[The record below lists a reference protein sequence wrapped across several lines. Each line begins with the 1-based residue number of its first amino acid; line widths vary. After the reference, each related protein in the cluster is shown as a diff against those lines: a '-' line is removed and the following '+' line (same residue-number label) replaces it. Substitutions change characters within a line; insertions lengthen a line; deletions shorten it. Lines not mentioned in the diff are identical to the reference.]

1 LPTKGLLRLVVR
13 RPVRGR
19 RVVAWWPVDRR
30 WRCVDRRLLRFFGG
44 QRLSEIRPLL
54 GYSSGFLTVVGAS
67 VRLDLKFEVLAWD
80 IELLNRQVLRGLLH
94 VEGPDIQREVLAV
107 DLREPPHVD
116 HGPALL
122 GVAGPDAGSELRHV
136 AYVPGI
142 DEQLGRA
149 GRAGRGP
156 AYLGV
161 KVPVASRSSRSTT
174 PCKVWVTAAA

>member
-1 LPTKGLLRLVVR
+1 
-13 RPVRGR
+13 
-19 RVVAWWPVDRR
+19 
-30 WRCVDRRLLRFFGG
+30 
-44 QRLSEIRPLL
+44 
-54 GYSSGFLTVVGAS
+54 
-67 VRLDLKFEVLAWD
+67 LKLEVLAWD

-94 VEGPDIQREVLAV
+94 VEGSDIQREVLAV

-149 GRAGRGP
+149 GLAGRGP